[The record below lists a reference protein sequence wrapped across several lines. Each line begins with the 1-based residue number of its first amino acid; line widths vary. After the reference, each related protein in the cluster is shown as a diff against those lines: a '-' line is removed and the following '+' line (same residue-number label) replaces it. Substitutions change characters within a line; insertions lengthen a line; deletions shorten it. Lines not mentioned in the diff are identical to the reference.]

1 MLESLLTA
9 HYLTSVLVLSTV
21 IRSAAKAR
29 ALSQCLGALAAAAVS
44 ITVLPWFGKPRVQ
57 WTFVLF
63 REQTKPALK
72 QDIDIKDA
80 KQRVHESLGELLAAR
95 RDLSSVQEAQGW
107 IPSLLQTIGLLVAE
121 IDKDKDASPYLSQD
135 LAIAA
140 FGGFALEALLA
151 RIQTTPLNT
160 DVKAA
165 LEAGNFDQALSL
177 LGAAVASDTTT
188 DAVRSDDDLPTIY
201 LRILVLR
208 E

>member
-1 MLESLLTA
+1 M
-9 HYLTSVLVLSTV
+9 VLSTD
-21 IRSAAKAR
+21 ICSATKAR
-29 ALSQCLGALAAAAVS
+29 ALSQYLGALAAAAVS
-44 ITVLPWFGKPRVQ
+44 IAVLPWFGKPRAQ
-57 WTFVLF
+57 RTRVLF
-63 REQTKPALK
+63 REQTKLALK